1 MAGLRLAAALA
12 MADLR
17 AERLLA
23 ACTVLSLA
31 AVLAPLVVLA
41 GLRAGVVQGLREALL
56 EDPRARE
63 VTTAANRAFDAALL
77 DRLAARPD
85 VLFLAPRTRTLAA
98 TLLLETPERPGAG
111 TRVELIPTAP
121 GDPLLGVLPPG
132 PTNSPGLTNSVVLS
146 TAAAARLRVG
156 PGASVIGRL
165 ARISGGARESVALD
179 LLVTSIAPPAAFAR
193 EAAFVALPLAA
204 LVEDFQDGR
213 IPPPGDVSALPPPER
228 AEYAG
233 FRLYARRLEDV
244 PALDAA
250 LQADGIDVV
259 SRAADVAGLLRVDRN
274 LGLLFALLAGLG
286 GVGFL
291 VSLGAGLWA
300 NVERKRVPLAQL
312 RFLGLPARALRA
324 FPVAQAA
331 ALSAAG
337 VALALGLAHGAA
349 AVVNVTF
356 AGTLALDRP
365 LCLIGPGLSL
375 AAAGV
380 TLAGAMLVAVA
391 AGGRAARVEPWE
403 GVSTP

>member
-1 MAGLRLAAALA
+1 MTVGMRLAAGLA

-23 ACTVLSLA
+23 ACTVLSLS

-63 VTTAANRAFDAALL
+63 VATAANRSFDAGLL
-77 DRLAARPD
+77 TALAARPD

-98 TLLLETPERPGAG
+98 TLLIEVPDRPGGG
-111 TRVELIPTAP
+111 TRVELIPTAA
-121 GDPLLGVLPPG
+121 GDPLLGAGALPAG
-132 PTNSPGLTNSVVLS
+132 PTDAVVLS
-146 TAAAARLRVG
+146 AAAAARLRVAA
-156 PGASVIGRL
+156 GATVVGRL
-165 ARISGGARESVALD
+165 ARISGGVREVVALG
-179 LLVTSIAPPAAFAR
+179 LTVAAIAPPAAFAR

-213 IPPPGDVSALPPPER
+213 ADPPGSIAVLPQPDR
-228 AEYAG
+228 TEYAG

-244 PALDAA
+244 PGLDAS
-250 LQADGIDVV
+250 LQAAGIDVV

-274 LGLLFALLAGLG
+274 LGLLFTLLAGLG
-286 GVGFL
+286 GTGFL

-312 RFLGLPARALRA
+312 RFLGLPSQALRA

-337 VALALGLAHGAA
+337 VVLALGVAYAAAA
-349 AVVNVTF
+349 AVNVAF

-380 TLAGAMLVAVA
+380 TLAGAMLVAAA

>member
-1 MAGLRLAAALA
+1 MAGLRLAAGLA

-63 VTTAANRAFDAALL
+63 VATAANRSFDAGLL
-77 DRLAARPD
+77 AGLASRPD

-98 TLLLETPERPGAG
+98 TLLIEVPDRPGGG
-111 TRVELIPTAP
+111 TRVELIPTAA
-121 GDPLLGVLPPG
+121 GDPLLGSTALPSG
-132 PTNSPGLTNSVVLS
+132 PTDAVVLS

-156 PGASVIGRL
+156 AGATLVGRL
-165 ARISGGARESVALD
+165 TRIIGGTRESVALD
-179 LLVTSIAPPAAFAR
+179 LTVAAVAPPAAFAR

-213 IPPPGDVSALPPPER
+213 AGSPGSIAALPQPDR

-233 FRLYARRLEDV
+233 FRLYAVRLEDV
-244 PALDAA
+244 PALDAS
-250 LQADGIDVV
+250 LQAAGIDVV

-274 LGLLFALLAGLG
+274 LGLLFTLLAGLG
-286 GVGFL
+286 GTGFL

-312 RFLGLPARALRA
+312 RFLGLPSRALRA

-331 ALSAAG
+331 ALSAGG
-337 VALALGLAHGAA
+337 VLLALGVAHGAA
-349 AVVNVTF
+349 MAVNVTF

-380 TLAGAMLVAVA
+380 TLAGAMLVAAA

>member
-12 MADLR
+12 FADLR

-41 GLRAGVVQGLREALL
+41 GLRVGLVQGLREALL
-56 EDPRARE
+56 EDPHARE
-63 VTTAANRAFDAALL
+63 VTTAANRSFDADLL
-77 DRLAARPD
+77 GRLATRPD

-98 TLLLETPERPGAG
+98 TLLVEAPDRPGAG
-111 TRVELIPTAP
+111 TRIELIPTAP
-121 GDPLLGVLPPG
+121 GDPLLGAEALPPG
-132 PTNSPGLTNSVVLS
+132 ATDTVVLS
-146 TAAAARLRVG
+146 ATAAARLRVAA
-156 PGASVIGRL
+156 GAALVGRL
-165 ARISGGARESVALD
+165 ARISGGVREAVELNLSVAAVAL
-179 LLVTSIAPPAAFAR
+179 PAAFGR
-193 EAAFVALPLAA
+193 EAAFVPLPLAA

-213 IPPPGDVSALPPPER
+213 IGPPGDIAALAPPAR
-228 AEYAG
+228 ADYAG

-244 PALDAA
+244 PALDSALHAA
-250 LQADGIDVV
+250 GIDVV

-286 GVGFL
+286 GAGVL
-291 VSLGAGLWA
+291 LSLGAGLWA
-300 NVERKRVPLAQL
+300 NVERKRVSLAHL

-331 ALSAAG
+331 ALSMAG
-337 VALALGLAHGAA
+337 ALLALGLAHGAA
-349 AVVNVTF
+349 AVVNVAF

-365 LCLIGPGLSL
+365 LCLIGAGLSL

-380 TLAGAMLVAVA
+380 TLASAVLVAAA